1 MAGFRHSLDPIFKP
15 KSVAVV
21 GASATPG
28 SVGSIL
34 VRNLLGNPF
43 GGVVYPIN
51 PKRKAVHGVR
61 CYPDLASLPEAV
73 DLAVIATPAA
83 TVPPL
88 VKECG
93 ARGIPA
99 AIIISAGFA
108 ELGPGG
114 RALEQ
119 QIREAARGKIRIIGP
134 NCLGVIYPPGH
145 LNASFAADMAPS
157 GNVALLS
164 Q

>member
-1 MAGFRHSLDPIFKP
+1 MAGFRHSLDPIFEP
-15 KSVAVV
+15 ASVAVV

-51 PKRKAVHGVR
+51 PKRKSVHGVR
-61 CYPDLASLPEAV
+61 CYPDLAALPEVV

-88 VKECG
+88 IRECVD
-93 ARGIPA
+93 RHVPA
-99 AIIISAGFA
+99 AIILSAGFA
-108 ELGPGG
+108 ELGPK
-114 RALEQ
+114 R
-119 QIREAARGKIRIIGP
+119 R
-134 NCLGVIYPPGH
+134 V
-145 LNASFAADMAPS
+145 
-157 GNVALLS
+157 
-164 Q
+164 

>member
-1 MAGFRHSLDPIFKP
+1 MAGFRHSLDPIFEP
-15 KSVAVV
+15 ASVAVV

-51 PKRKAVHGVR
+51 PKRKSVHGVR
-61 CYPDLASLPEAV
+61 CYADLASLPEVV

-83 TVPPL
+83 TVPAL
-88 VKECG
+88 VKECV
-93 ARGIPA
+93 ARHVPA

-108 ELGPGG
+108 ELGP
-114 RALEQ
+114 R
-119 QIREAARGKIRIIGP
+119 
-134 NCLGVIYPPGH
+134 
-145 LNASFAADMAPS
+145 
-157 GNVALLS
+157 
-164 Q
+164 